1 MAQACNAERGIKTV
15 SKRTGSGFAK
25 LFAFI
30 ARANQVAR
38 ERRALMQ
45 LGDDA
50 LKDFA
55 ASRADAL
62 EEAGRPWWDLPDC
75 DRRAA

>member
-1 MAQACNAERGIKTV
+1 MTRESTQDRGVRTL
-15 SKRTGSGFAK
+15 SGRTGSGFAK

-38 ERRALMQ
+38 ERRALAQ
-45 LGDDA
+45 LGDAA

-55 ASRADAL
+55 VSRAEAA
-62 EEAGRPWWDLPDC
+62 EEAGKPWWDLPDRE
-75 DRRAA
+75 RRAA

>member
-1 MAQACNAERGIKTV
+1 MARECTEARSIKTL
-15 SKRTGSGFAK
+15 SGRTGSGFAK

-38 ERRALMQ
+38 ERRALAQ
-45 LGDDA
+45 LGDAA

-55 ASRADAL
+55 VSRADAA
-62 EEAGRPWWDLPDC
+62 EEAGKPWWDLPDC